1 MNLKNLAVLT
11 GTIAGVFLYS
21 TPSASGAASP
31 IPFNSEQL
39 TVVLKAA
46 NVLNSDSKL
55 LNVFATG
62 NRVTAMIQRTEISD
76 DKASKIDAM
85 FIARS
90 LFDAFPEEIGDVRVL
105 FSSAQ
110 GHEGRVV
117 NISSALV
124 SDFTAGKI
132 PAKTLISDLQ
142 VEQVQSE
149 AAPDVMQGPVEDRRL
164 LIWHRIKVLQEGGT
178 GVKPFT
184 SLFQDMESQVKAG
197 NRTEVL
203 RAADNL
209 EEKLSAQ
216 EEQVKLARKAAA
228 GRGIIA
234 YNRTNTTPTEKLAA
248 GKDSTCKT
256 TPNGTCRE
264 SESTATGASAVSA
277 GAGKTTPPTSIGGL
291 PIAEFQNTG
300 GVRFME
306 LACQELEQ
314 RKDTEAQRY
323 RDRKARIEDY
333 YKYYDKSKAE
343 AEYLDF
349 KFDFLKKF
357 GLTAPTPQK
366 AAPPALWG
374 QNGR

>member
-11 GTIAGVFLYS
+11 GTFAGVFLYS
-21 TPSASGAASP
+21 TPSAVGASSA
-31 IPFNSEQL
+31 IPVNTEQL

-62 NRVTAMIQRTEISD
+62 NRVTAMIQRTKISD

-117 NISSALV
+117 NISSTLV

-149 AAPDVMQGPVEDRRL
+149 EAPDVMQGPAEDRRL
-164 LIWHRIKVLQEGGT
+164 LIWHRIKVLQDGGT

-197 NRTEVL
+197 NQSEIL

-234 YNRTNTTPTEKLAA
+234 YNRTNTNPSDKLVD
-248 GKDSTCKT
+248 GKDSSGNKT
-256 TPNGTCRE
+256 TKNGNGRE
-264 SESTATGASAVSA
+264 SESTACGANAATNGAV
-277 GAGKTTPPTSIGGL
+277 KPTTIGGL
-291 PIAEFQNTG
+291 PVTEFQNTG

-314 RKDTEAQRY
+314 RKDNEAQRY

-343 AEYLDF
+343 AEYCDF
-349 KFDFLKKF
+349 KIDFLKKF

-366 AAPPALWG
+366 AAPSTLWG
-374 QNGR
+374 QASR